1 MASEWIGLFG
11 VALGSGMTGVIT
23 WWQARRA
30 DRTERSRQQ
39 FEATLRASEGLRQE
53 RLAIH
58 SQFVQLVDAEMGV
71 RHTRKAGDAHPTAA
85 PPEWYGSGEPGIHPG
100 LAQLSTSLEGLASR
114 MRLICDPKVVEAA
127 WDLAS
132 AIREASHLDDYSAS
146 YGDCL
151 TARDRYVV
159 LAGVELGARNS

>member
-1 MASEWIGLFG
+1 MATEWIGLIG
-11 VALGSGMTGVIT
+11 VALGSGMTAVIT

-39 FEATLRASEGLRQE
+39 FEATLRASEDLRQE
-53 RLAIH
+53 RLAVH

-71 RHTRKAGDAHPTAA
+71 HNVRKNGHAHPTAA
-85 PPEWYGSGEPGIHPG
+85 PPVWYGPEIHPG
-100 LAQLSTSLEGLASR
+100 LAQLSKSLESLASR
-114 MRLICDPKVVEAA
+114 MRLICDPRVVEAA

-132 AIREASHLDDYSAS
+132 AIREASHSDNFGAT

-159 LAGVELGARNS
+159 LAGVELGARDS